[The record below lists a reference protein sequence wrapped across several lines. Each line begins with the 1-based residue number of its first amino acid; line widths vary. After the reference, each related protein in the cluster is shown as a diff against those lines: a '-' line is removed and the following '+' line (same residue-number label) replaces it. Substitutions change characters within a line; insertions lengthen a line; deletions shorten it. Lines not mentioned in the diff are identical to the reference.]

1 MALSRPPCPLFEPD
15 GLNRLLPATLFITNE
30 HCTLLAPVCEYP
42 SLAEVPVYNMFVPG
56 RTMGVTVY
64 VRTSMIR
71 SVLDRFSSSL

>member
-1 MALSRPPCPLFEPD
+1 MALSTPPCPLIEPD

-64 VRTSMIR
+64 EAWIAQAT
-71 SVLDRFSSSL
+71 